1 MMEKDAASEL
11 VIQEAAAAIFVL
23 DAKAMLESG
32 RLVTKLLL
40 NATFGKTPRAAT
52 PSEQLDR
59 KIEDARR
66 EARRYR
72 SAGEVFARCLVALA
86 WTYRYPQESALEG
99 HDEHERLRERIRVFA
114 TMRYA
119 LGFAV
124 HLDTCKICQRLAG
137 MSQSARLRE
146 RLGDARGARSEYCLV
161 GEKLSGGFGW
171 FYGDGRDALEHPRLM
186 RMPTEPDFPR
196 RLARMKAR
204 FAKTGQ
210 GKHMQSLV
218 DRLLRKLPATWKGW
232 GGAL

>member
-1 MMEKDAASEL
+1 MEKGASSEL

-40 NATFGKTPRAAT
+40 NATFGKTPKAAT

-66 EARRYR
+66 EARSYR

-86 WTYRYPQESALEG
+86 WTYRYPPKESVLEG
-99 HDEHERLRERIRVFA
+99 HDEHERLRERIKVFA

-124 HLDTCKICQRLAG
+124 HLDTCKTCQRLAS
-137 MSQSARLRE
+137 MSPSERISE
-146 RLGDARGARSEYCLV
+146 RLGDARGVRGEYCLV
-161 GEKLSGGFGW
+161 GNRLRSGFGW

-204 FAKTGQ
+204 FAKTGSGQ
-210 GKHMQSLV
+210 SMQAWMN
-218 DRLLRKLPATWKGW
+218 RMLRELPATWKGR